1 MRFSFALTADTFS
14 RRGKSQGKP
23 DGRITPEGRVS
34 PEGRQSSDIH
44 EESDHEYDNGRQ
56 YTDINSFNR
65 IIVPLITGPWL
76 VIIKQ

>member
-44 EESDHEYDNGRQ
+44 EESDHEYDNGR
-56 YTDINSFNR
+56 
-65 IIVPLITGPWL
+65 
-76 VIIKQ
+76 